1 MTRGPWNMDQRK
13 YPRNPQSDNLPRAG
27 LQMQPGVPL
36 WKLAPTRDEA
46 GGLLCDFMVLI
57 PRLKSRQPSYIGNAQ
72 KYIAG
77 VLERHHEVV
86 FANMDL
92 KLDLLWVT
100 HRYRAGL
107 MLEIVNAIRLQVPE
121 AVLVGHNTRS

>member
-1 MTRGPWNMDQRK
+1 MNQHRL
-13 YPRNPQSDNLPRAG
+13 PRNPQSEFLPRAG

-46 GGLLCDFMVLI
+46 GERLCDFMVLI
-57 PRLKSRQPSYIGNAQ
+57 PRLKLRQPSYIGNAQ
-72 KYIAG
+72 NCIAG
-77 VLERHHEVV
+77 VLRRHEEVV

-92 KLDLLWVT
+92 KLNLLWVS

-107 MLEIVNAIRLQVPE
+107 MLEIIHDIRLHLPE
-121 AVLVGHNTRS
+121 AVLVAHTTRS